1 MSKLKNWKLK
11 STNISIN
18 DTTRKRCE
26 TNAEIYID
34 KFKNIFEN
42 LFESSYC
49 CCCGNVPT
57 RQELESHL
65 NSLGFKLTIKKDGT
79 MVLKYSRYFDIVLDS
94 NTNSIIRAIKLKNI
108 LK

>member
-26 TNAEIYID
+26 TNAEIYMN
-34 KFKNIFEN
+34 KFKIIFEN
-42 LFESSYC
+42 LFESSYYC
-49 CCCGNVPT
+49 GGNVPT
-57 RQELESHL
+57 KQEVESHL